1 MNLESLTMNVCELTR
16 DVGAFIKQE
25 RYGLTKDMVHFKGVN
40 NLVSTLD
47 IEAEKLLIKGLN
59 DILPDCDFLAEESTP
74 DNNTDN
80 LCWVIDPIDGTTNF
94 VHGIPCYAISIA
106 LIKKT
111 KVLSGVI
118 YEINQNECFY
128 AWDQSDAYLNGNKIQ
143 VHNNEELLQSLIAT
157 GFPYDSQMKLIPY
170 IDIMKDIIKNTR
182 GIRRLG
188 SAAVDLAYVAAGRFD
203 GFYEINLSP
212 WDVAAGSLI
221 VKCAGGDVCDFK
233 GGNDFIFGKS
243 IVAGNKTTKDYL
255 LSLTKNY

>member
-1 MNLESLTMNVCELTR
+1 MNLESLTKKVCELTAN
-16 DVGAFIKQE
+16 VGAYIKQQ
-25 RYGLTKDMVHFKGVN
+25 RHGLTKDMIHFKGVN

-59 DILPDCDFLAEESTP
+59 NILPDCDFLAEESNPENKTK
-74 DNNTDN
+74 N
-80 LCWVIDPIDGTTNF
+80 LCWIIDPIDGTTNF

-106 LIKKT
+106 LIKED
-111 KVLSGVI
+111 KVLLGVI

-128 AWDQSDAYLNGNKIQ
+128 AWDKSAAFLNGKKIHVNKNKELIQ
-143 VHNNEELLQSLIAT
+143 ALIAT
-157 GFPYDSQMKLIPY
+157 GFPYGSQMKLIPY

-212 WDVAAGSLI
+212 WDVAAGGLI
-221 VKCAGGDVCDFK
+221 VKCAGGDVCDFN
-233 GGNDFIFGKS
+233 GGNDYIFGKS
-243 IVAGNKTTKDYL
+243 IVAGNQITKAYI